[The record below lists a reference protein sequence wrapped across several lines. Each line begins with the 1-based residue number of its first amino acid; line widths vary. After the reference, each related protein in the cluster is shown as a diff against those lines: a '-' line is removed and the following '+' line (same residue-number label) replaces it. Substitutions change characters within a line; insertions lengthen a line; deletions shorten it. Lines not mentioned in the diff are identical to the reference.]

1 MFPFIAF
8 YNGKQTTVR
17 ADTSFQAQALAAAHF
32 KAKKSYQV
40 TVMRADITHS
50 TATI

>member
-1 MFPFIAF
+1 MFSFIAF

-17 ADTSFQAQALAAAHF
+17 ADTSFKAQALAAAHF
-32 KAKKSYQV
+32 KAKRAHQV